1 MHRKKKQL
9 SKRQR
14 SRDKGFVIPI
24 VLGFGFL
31 LLIIGLTIVLK
42 SQGDQIT
49 ASSQKASANS
59 EAVAELGITRF
70 QNLINSNRV
79 IADYPACTTWNTDGS
94 CADTATKSW
103 KTASNSAIWPEF
115 TAAACGE
122 GSTTSAA
129 TVVTMATR
137 TWQDIDLSDSSKGQF
152 RLVDYT
158 YSPSA
163 GAVPG
168 TGILTVEGRVQQSG
182 SGTTATS
189 VSGTAT
195 VRLAVNIPVNAA
207 ISSSQFP
214 GLWLQTSINT
224 GASGGVSINASFR
237 DSSADGSA
245 TTALQ
250 SYLHGSQQLTPGCPF
265 PALPAAGL
273 NPPTAGPGV
282 YLISAVSL
290 SGSGT
295 STLPQTGDTPV
306 NGMYTYNIGAA
317 GGKSIN
323 LSGSSYVTVGAGTG
337 DTVVLY
343 LQGGIQTSGGTKISL
358 TPNSKM
364 ILYVNGDVN
373 LSGGSATNP
382 PPIVNSGGPENAQ
395 VYVYGSR
402 TVQLSGGS
410 QMNAFIFGPN
420 SQVNTMSG
428 GANVSGSIWV
438 NSWQGSGS
446 AFVNQATVN
455 QSALNIQMPG
465 SIAIGAISAWQRQN
479 AQ

>member
-1 MHRKKKQL
+1 MDQQRKQL
-9 SKRQR
+9 SNRR
-14 SRDKGFVIPI
+14 PSSDEGFVLPI

-42 SQGDQIT
+42 SQGDQTI

-59 EAVAELGITRF
+59 EAAAELGITRF

-79 IADYPACTTWNTDGS
+79 IANYPACVTWSTDGS
-94 CADTATKSW
+94 CADTSAKSW
-103 KTASNSAIWPEF
+103 KTASNSALWPEF
-115 TAAACGE
+115 ASSCGG

-129 TVVTMATR
+129 TVATTATR
-137 TWQDIDLSDSSKGQF
+137 TWQDIDSSDAAKGQF

-158 YSPSA
+158 YDTTV
-163 GAVPG
+163 GTVPG
-168 TGILTVEGRVQQSG
+168 TGTLTVEGRVQQSG

-195 VRLAVNIPVNAA
+195 VRLAVNIPVTAA
-207 ISSSQFP
+207 ISSGQFP
-214 GLWLQTSINT
+214 GLWVQTGTQT

-237 DSSADGSA
+237 DSSPDGSA

-250 SYLHGSQQLTPGCPF
+250 PYLYGSQQLTPGCPF
-265 PALPAAGL
+265 PALPSAGL

-282 YLISAVSL
+282 YSISAISL

-295 STLPQTGDTPV
+295 YTLPQTGDTPV
-306 NGMYTYNIGAA
+306 NGVYTYNIGTA

-323 LSGSSYVTVGAGTG
+323 LSGGSYITVGAGTG

-343 LQGGIQTSGGTKISL
+343 LQGAIQTSGGTKIAV

-364 ILYVNGDVN
+364 TLYVNGDVN

-402 TVQLSGGS
+402 TISLSGGS

-438 NSWQGSGS
+438 NSWKGSGS
-446 AFVNQATVN
+446 AFVNQATVD
-455 QSALNIQMPG
+455 QSALNIQLPN